1 MNRTIVGACVALAF
15 TAGVGAQDKKMAMEK
30 MDRMAAMEKTYS
42 GCVESGQMGAYT
54 LTHSMIADA
63 KKSMKQASAMKKDD
77 HMMKTDSMKKDDAM
91 THDAMTPA
99 ALALSAAPGVDL
111 SKHVGHKVTVTG
123 TDGDSVDG
131 MATFKVRSVNLVG
144 ASCS

>member
-1 MNRTIVGACVALAF
+1 MNRAIVGACVALVF
-15 TAGVGAQDKKMAMEK
+15 TAGVGAQDKKMAIEK
-30 MDRMAAMEKTYS
+30 MDHMAMEKTYS
-42 GCVESGQMGAYT
+42 GCVESRQMGSFT

-63 KKSMKQASAMKKDD
+63 KKSMKQAGAMKKDD

-91 THDAMTPA
+91 THDAMTSA

-111 SKHVGHKVTVTG
+111 STHVGHKVTVTG

-131 MATFKVRSVNLVG
+131 MATFKVNSVNLVG

>member
-1 MNRTIVGACVALAF
+1 MNRAIVGAYVALAF
-15 TAGVGAQDKKMAMEK
+15 TTGVGAQDKKIAMEK
-30 MDRMAAMEKTYS
+30 MDHMAAMEKTYS
-42 GCVESGQMGAYT
+42 GCVESRQIGSYT
-54 LTHSMIADA
+54 LTHSIIADA
-63 KKSMKQASAMKKDD
+63 KKSLNQAGAMKKDD
-77 HMMKTDSMKKDDAM
+77 RMTKNDSMKKDDAM

-123 TDGDSVDG
+123 TDGESIDG
-131 MATFKVRSVNLVG
+131 MATFTVNSVNLVG

>member
-1 MNRTIVGACVALAF
+1 MNRAIVGACIAF
-15 TAGVGAQDKKMAMEK
+15 AVTAGVGAQDKKMAMEK
-30 MDRMAAMEKTYS
+30 MDHMAMEKTYS
-42 GCVESGQMGAYT
+42 GCIESRQMGAYT
-54 LTHSMIADA
+54 LTHSTIADA
-63 KKSMKQASAMKKDD
+63 KKSMKPAAGAMKDD

-123 TDGDSVDG
+123 TDGDSIDG
-131 MATFKVRSVNLVG
+131 MATFKVNSVNLVG

>member
-1 MNRTIVGACVALAF
+1 MNRTIVGACISLAC
-15 TAGVGAQDKKMAMEK
+15 TAGVAAQDQKMAMEK
-30 MDRMAAMEKTYS
+30 MDHMAMEKTYS
-42 GCVESGQMGAYT
+42 GCVESRQMGTYT

-63 KKSMKQASAMKKDD
+63 TKSMKPAGAMKKDD
-77 HMMKTDSMKKDDAM
+77 HMMKSGSMKKGDAM

-99 ALALSAAPGVDL
+99 ALALSATPGLDL

-131 MATFKVRSVNLVG
+131 MATFKVNSVNVVG
-144 ASCS
+144 ESCS

>member
-1 MNRTIVGACVALAF
+1 MNRAIVGACIALAF
-15 TAGVGAQDKKMAMEK
+15 TAAVGAQDKKMAMEK
-30 MDRMAAMEKTYS
+30 MDHMAMEKTYS
-42 GCVESGQMGAYT
+42 GCVESGQMGSYT

-63 KKSMKQASAMKKDD
+63 KKSMKPAAGAMKKDD
-77 HMMKTDSMKKDDAM
+77 HMMTTNPMKKDDAM

-131 MATFKVRSVNLVG
+131 MATFNVNSVNLVG

>member
-1 MNRTIVGACVALAF
+1 MNRAIVGACVALAV
-15 TAGVGAQDKKMAMEK
+15 TAGVGAQDKKMATEK
-30 MDRMAAMEKTYS
+30 MDHMAMEKTYS
-42 GCVESGQMGAYT
+42 GCVESRQMGSYT
-54 LTHSMIADA
+54 LTHSTIAA
-63 KKSMKQASAMKKDD
+63 KKSMKPAAGAMKNDD

-91 THDAMTPA
+91 TRDAMMPA

-123 TDGDSVDG
+123 TDGDSIDG
-131 MATFKVRSVNLVG
+131 MATFKVNAVNLVG